1 MFCTYCKATR
11 PDTEAP
17 CPNCGAPS
25 PLLGSQNSSWGAGGA
40 GNPDAMSWGNTA
52 APGAPGTSFRGQW
65 EQQQVP
71 QSSFDNAFA
80 ANNASWQHPSG
91 QLGSAQSWQQP
102 SGQLGSAQPWQHPSG
117 QLGSAQSWQQQ
128 DFDQVP
134 MPSWQQPSE
143 QPSST
148 QSWQQTGA
156 QDKQRSG
163 PQSLL
168 PVPYEGGTALEPVGR
183 QSTISLQLVPEQ
195 AISHLL
201 PAEPLSVPDIVHVS
215 PMYTKP
221 RPIIPKRRV
230 INGLLSVIIVTLLL
244 CSGAGYYAKASGIWD
259 SAVRMYTGEAS
270 LSNITQPNATIPD
283 PPEGK
288 PGPAQQFIPSVA
300 TATRIDPQSN
310 QVIEKQNIFT
320 PGQTFYL
327 TFSVQPPQGQ
337 TGEVVTKWYTNDH
350 FYYANDPKKVP
361 YTSGTISNYAWKM
374 RIDQPASGRVELYW
388 NNQLAQTYYFAVR
401 S

>member
-1 MFCTYCKATR
+1 MFCTYCKAAR
-11 PDTEAP
+11 PDTEVP

-40 GNPDAMSWGNTA
+40 GNPGAMSWGNTA
-52 APGAPGTSFRGQW
+52 APGAPGTSFRDQW

-71 QSSFDNAFA
+71 QPSFDNAFA
-80 ANNASWQHPSG
+80 ANKSSWQPPSG
-91 QLGSAQSWQQP
+91 QLGFAQPWQQP
-102 SGQLGSAQPWQHPSG
+102 SGQLGA
-117 QLGSAQSWQQQ
+117 AQSWQQQ

-143 QPSST
+143 QLSPS
-148 QSWQQTGA
+148 QSWQQPGA
-156 QDKQRSG
+156 QDQQKSG

-201 PAEPLSVPDIVHVS
+201 PAEPLPVPDIVHVA

-221 RPIIPKRRV
+221 RPIIPKRRI

-259 SAVRMYTGEAS
+259 SAVRMYTGEAP
-270 LSNITQPNATIPD
+270 LSNVTQPNVTIPD
-283 PPEGK
+283 PPASK
-288 PGPAQQFIPSVA
+288 SGPAQQFIPSVA
-300 TATRIDPQSN
+300 TATRLN
-310 QVIEKQNIFT
+310 QDKQIIEKQNIFT

-327 TFSVQPPQGQ
+327 TFSVQPTQGQ
-337 TGEVVTKWYTNDH
+337 TGTVTAKWYTNDH
-350 FYYANDPKKVP
+350 FYIAKNSDPVKYDPTKIDYIVMD
-361 YTSGTISNYAWKM
+361 M

-388 NNQLAQTYYFAVR
+388 NGQLAQTYYFAVR

>member
-1 MFCTYCKATR
+1 MFCTYCKAAR
-11 PDTEAP
+11 PDTEVP

-40 GNPDAMSWGNTA
+40 GNPGAMSWGNTA
-52 APGAPGTSFRGQW
+52 APGAPGTSFRDQW

-71 QSSFDNAFA
+71 QPSFDNAFA
-80 ANNASWQHPSG
+80 ANKSSWQP
-91 QLGSAQSWQQP
+91 P
-102 SGQLGSAQPWQHPSG
+102 SGQLGSAQPWQQPSG
-117 QLGSAQSWQQQ
+117 QLGAAQSWQQQ

-143 QPSST
+143 QLSPS

-156 QDKQRSG
+156 QDQQKSG

-201 PAEPLSVPDIVHVS
+201 PAEPLPVPDIVHVA

-221 RPIIPKRRV
+221 RPIIPKRRI

-259 SAVRMYTGEAS
+259 SAVRMYTGEAP
-270 LSNITQPNATIPD
+270 LNNVTQPNVTIPD
-283 PPEGK
+283 PPDAK

-300 TATRIDPQSN
+300 TATRLDEN
-310 QVIEKQNIFT
+310 KQVVEKQNIFT
-320 PGQTFYL
+320 PGQKFYL
-327 TFSVQPPQGQ
+327 AFSVQPAQGQ
-337 TGEVVTKWYTNDH
+337 TGTVIAKWYTNDH
-350 FYYANDPKKVP
+350 FYTVSTPQPVKYDPTKTYYIVMD
-361 YTSGTISNYAWKM
+361 M

-388 NNQLAQTYYFAVR
+388 NGQLAQTYYFAVR